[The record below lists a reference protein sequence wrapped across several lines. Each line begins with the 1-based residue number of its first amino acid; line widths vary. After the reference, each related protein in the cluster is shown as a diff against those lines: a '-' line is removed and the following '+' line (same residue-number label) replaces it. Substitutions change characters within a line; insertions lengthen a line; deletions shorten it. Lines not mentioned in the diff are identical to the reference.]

1 MENETV
7 LRSPIICVLGHVDH
21 GKSSILDAIRGTNIV
36 ASEAGAITQ
45 AIGASLIPLETIQ
58 QKCGKLLT
66 AMKLMLS
73 IPGLLFIDT
82 PGHAAFTTLR
92 KRGGNL
98 ADIAILVVDIN
109 EGFMPQTI
117 EALDILRAYKT
128 PFIIAAN
135 KIDLIPGWKKGEG
148 FLLQTIQTQ
157 SKEVQRKFDE
167 KLYEL
172 VGKLYELGFQA
183 ERFDRVTEYTKQI
196 AIVPCSAKTT
206 EGLPEMLMVLTGLTQ
221 KFLENCL
228 ACDVK
233 GYAKGTI
240 LEVKEETG
248 LGTTLDVIIYD
259 GSLKVN
265 DVIVIGT
272 LDEPLVTKVRA
283 LFEPAPLAEMRDK
296 KSKFIAVKKVNAA
309 TGVKIAAPELEK
321 AIAGM
326 PLRASSKENLEK
338 VKREVHLEVK
348 EALITTD
355 QEGIVVKADT
365 LGSIEALVKLLR
377 EKKVHVRKASVGP
390 ITKKDII
397 DAESNLEK
405 DPLTAVVLGFNV
417 PDNAGTRPEYVKV
430 ITSDVIYRLIEEL
443 EQWQMGQ
450 KKALEA
456 KELETVVRPAKIEF
470 LRGYIFRQNNP
481 AVIGVEVIQGSIN
494 VGTPLMKE
502 GKIITIVKS
511 IQAEKESLTVVEKGK
526 QVAISL
532 PHVTVGRQIVEGD
545 IFYAAIP
552 EHDFRQL
559 KRLRQYLSKEE
570 IEIMKEVAE
579 IMRKENPLWG
589 V

>member
-1 MENETV
+1 MENASV

-45 AIGASLIPLETIQ
+45 AIGASLIPLETIK
-58 QKCGKLLT
+58 QKCGNLVT
-66 AMKLMLS
+66 VMKFTFS

-109 EGFMPQTI
+109 EGFMPQTL
-117 EALDILRAYKT
+117 EALDILKAYKT

-135 KIDLIPGWKKGEG
+135 KIDLIPGWKQGEG
-148 FLLQTIQTQ
+148 FLLQRMQAQ
-157 SKEVQRKFDE
+157 PKEVQRKFDE

-183 ERFDRVTEYTKQI
+183 ERFDRVVDYTKQI

-206 EGLPEMLMVLTGLTQ
+206 EGLPEVLMVLTGLTQ

-233 GYAKGTI
+233 GYAKGTL

-296 KSKFIAVKKVNAA
+296 KSKFITVKKVNAA
-309 TGVKIAAPELEK
+309 TGVKIAAPELEA

-326 PLRASSKENLEK
+326 PLRACSKENLEK
-338 VKREVHLEVK
+338 VKRDVQREVK
-348 EALITTD
+348 EALVTTD
-355 QEGIVVKADT
+355 QEGIVIKADT
-365 LGSIEALVKLLR
+365 LGSIEALVKLLQ
-377 EKKVHVRKASVGP
+377 EKKIPVRKASIGP

-397 DAESNLEK
+397 DAESNFEK
-405 DPLTAVVLGFNV
+405 DPLTAVVMGFNV
-417 PDNAGTRPEYVKV
+417 PDNAGMRHEYVKV
-430 ITSDVIYRLIEEL
+430 ITSDVIYRLLEQF
-443 EQWQMGQ
+443 EQWQIEQ
-450 KKALEA
+450 KKAVEA
-456 KELETVVRPAKIEF
+456 RELETLIRPAKIEF
-470 LRGYIFRQNNP
+470 LRGYVFRQNNP
-481 AVIGVEVIQGSIN
+481 AVVGVEVLEGKIK
-494 VGTPLMKE
+494 VGTPLMKD
-502 GKIITIVKS
+502 GKIITVIKS
-511 IQAEKESLTVVEKGK
+511 IQAEKESLTIVEKGK

-532 PHVTVGRQIVEGD
+532 PHVTIGRQIFEGD
-545 IFYAAIP
+545 VFYAAIP
-552 EHDFRQL
+552 ENDFRQL
-559 KRLRQYLSKEE
+559 KRLRQYLSAAE

-579 IMRKENPLWG
+579 MMRKQNPVWG